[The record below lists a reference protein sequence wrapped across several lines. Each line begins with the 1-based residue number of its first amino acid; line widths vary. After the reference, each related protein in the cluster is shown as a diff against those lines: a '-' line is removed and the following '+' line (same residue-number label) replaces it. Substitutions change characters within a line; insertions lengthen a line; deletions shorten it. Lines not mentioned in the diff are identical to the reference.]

1 MNCGQLPECNLESWV
16 NTILGIAKRKNKT
29 KSIPDL
35 GKHTVDSKFGCNDN
49 LQTSEVCKCGN

>member
-16 NTILGIAKRKNKT
+16 NTVLGIAKRKKKKT
-29 KSIPDL
+29 KNIPDL

-49 LQTSEVCKCGN
+49 LQTSEKEVW